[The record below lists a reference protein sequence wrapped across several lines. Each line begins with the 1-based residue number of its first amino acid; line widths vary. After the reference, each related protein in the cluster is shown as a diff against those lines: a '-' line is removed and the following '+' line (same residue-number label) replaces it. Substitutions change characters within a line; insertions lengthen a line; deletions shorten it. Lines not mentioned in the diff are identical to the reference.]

1 MSLPLPRYTN
11 TKDADKATINRIIL
25 ETGERDPDLTAK
37 RKSRT
42 DHTDHAR
49 MRGIPAIG
57 RNVAGAI
64 PGTRPEDSIR

>member
-11 TKDADKATINRIIL
+11 TQAADTATINRILL

-42 DHTDHAR
+42 DHTDYAR
-49 MRGIPAIG
+49 MRGIPAVG

-64 PGTRPEDSIR
+64 PGTKPDDCIR